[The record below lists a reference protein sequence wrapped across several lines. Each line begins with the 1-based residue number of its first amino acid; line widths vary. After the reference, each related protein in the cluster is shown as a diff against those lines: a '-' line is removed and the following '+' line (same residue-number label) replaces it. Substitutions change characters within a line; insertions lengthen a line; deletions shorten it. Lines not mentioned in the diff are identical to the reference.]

1 MDFKDALLKVGE
13 SSLHVYNIIDPFF
26 LYSHLSD
33 YSRSTLEKKDKI
45 KLYYKMLQIVNFYQW
60 LLLNCI
66 DEGKKMIMDRYHKVE
81 KIVSFEDF
89 LFFLENTIET
99 ILKTKLLNDYMN
111 SNLDRRVV
119 YPYVEKVLPTDTIY
133 YTKSRG
139 HYIHLDSN
147 CPELKKAKTILQIF
161 FVKPDFS
168 ASYFHFS
175 YKILYLMHC
184 KYFNFLVYYNS
195 WNFINAHFRAT
206 FLHNRKEVTM
216 DYEKLL
222 NPKQLEA
229 VKHNKG
235 PLLILAGAGSGKTRV
250 LTTRI
255 AYMVQHGAIAGKIL
269 AVTFTNKAAGEMRER
284 VDNLVGFGAESVWVS
299 TFHSMCVRILRKH
312 IKKHRDIPRFVKSE
326 NVL

>member
-45 KLYYKMLQIVNFYQW
+45 KLYYKMLQIVNFYEF
-60 LLLNCI
+60 LLLNGI

-147 CPELKKAKTILQIF
+147 CPELKKAKTILQ
-161 FVKPDFS
+161 
-168 ASYFHFS
+168 
-175 YKILYLMHC
+175 KILPLESKMKVC
-184 KYFNFLVYYNS
+184 KKCANTKVSCKEGNEHQFLKLVDVLFNTDYN
-195 WNFINAHFRAT
+195 
-206 FLHNRKEVTM
+206 
-216 DYEKLL
+216 
-222 NPKQLEA
+222 
-229 VKHNKG
+229 
-235 PLLILAGAGSGKTRV
+235 
-250 LTTRI
+250 TT
-255 AYMVQHGAIAGKIL
+255 KI
-269 AVTFTNKAAGEMRER
+269 TK
-284 VDNLVGFGAESVWVS
+284 S
-299 TFHSMCVRILRKH
+299 
-312 IKKHRDIPRFVKSE
+312 KKR
-326 NVL
+326 N